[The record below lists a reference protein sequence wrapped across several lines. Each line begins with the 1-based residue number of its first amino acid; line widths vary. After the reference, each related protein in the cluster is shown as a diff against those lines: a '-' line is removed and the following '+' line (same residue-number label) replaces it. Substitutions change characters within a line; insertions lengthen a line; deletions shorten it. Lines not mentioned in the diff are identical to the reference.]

1 LLQQPYKIQFK
12 DITGYWDECHYCGEQ
27 RCNGCTVP
35 YSDEITIEAILTQK
49 LKLKSNNTLFTDDYK
64 SNGKELIIKVV
75 WNQAISKSIFAFLS
89 QAQPMPKHFL
99 SDQDEEM
106 TEAGVSLQDCL
117 REFKQVETLDED
129 NMWYCNKCKEFVQAT
144 KSLEVFKVPR
154 VLIISLKRFK
164 QSKSKYSWGGGG
176 KKLDTFVNFPL
187 EGLDMSPYVLS

>member
-1 LLQQPYKIQFK
+1 MQWLHGALLW
-12 DITGYWDECHYCGEQ
+12 WDNDWGDPDPK
-27 RCNGCTVP
+27 T
-35 YSDEITIEAILTQK
+35 EAQV
-49 LKLKSNNTLFTDDYK
+49 NTLFTDDYK

-129 NMWYCNKCKEFVQAT
+129 NMWYCNKCKEFV
-144 KSLEVFKVPR
+144 
-154 VLIISLKRFK
+154 
-164 QSKSKYSWGGGG
+164 
-176 KKLDTFVNFPL
+176 
-187 EGLDMSPYVLS
+187 